1 MAAEIINGNEIAKQV
16 RGEVAEGV
24 AALKASTGVEPGLA
38 VVLVGDDPASAVYVR
53 NKGRAA
59 EEAGIYSET
68 YRLPQETPQ
77 EEVVELVRRL
87 NADERF
93 HGILVQLPLPPQVN
107 EEAVLYTI
115 DPSKDVDGLH
125 PFNLGR
131 LAAGNPTFVPCTPAG
146 VQEMLVRTGHDP
158 AGKHVVVCGR
168 SNIVGK
174 PVSLLL
180 LQKAAGANATVTV
193 CHTGTRDLGAITRQG
208 DILIAA
214 AGRPEFIT
222 ADMVKDGVVVIDV
235 GINRVD
241 DATRERGYR
250 LTGDVDFGPVSE
262 VASAITPVPGGVGPM
277 TIAMLLRNTLESA
290 RRAAGAPPW
299 PLTRLPP
306 SSGGRDCTQRPSTR
320 SGRTASHPSPL
331 WIPACA
337 GMGVRRAASIP
348 RLAVLR
354 GRGIVFGKQFV
365 AVTAVCRYET
375 HSRSAK
381 RFVSAG
387 GRKARG

>member
-1 MAAEIINGNEIAKQV
+1 MAAEIISGTEIARQV
-16 RGEVAEGV
+16 RAEVAEGV
-24 AALKASTGVEPGLA
+24 AALTASTGVVPGLA
-38 VVLVGDDPASAVYVR
+38 VALVGDNAASAVYVR

-59 EEAGIYSET
+59 EEVGIFSET
-68 YRLPQETPQ
+68 YTLPQDAEQ
-77 EEVVELVRRL
+77 SQVMDLVRQL
-87 NADERF
+87 NDDARF
-93 HGILVQLPLPPQVN
+93 HGILVQLPLPPQVD
-107 EEAVLYTI
+107 EETVLYSI
-115 DPSKDVDGLH
+115 DPNKDVDGLH

-131 LAAGNPTFVPCTPAG
+131 LAAGNPSFVPCTPAG
-146 VQEMLVRTGHDP
+146 VQEMLVRSGHDP

-222 ADMVKDGVVVIDV
+222 ADMVKEGVVVVDV

-241 DATRERGYR
+241 DSTRDRGYR

-277 TIAMLLRNTLESA
+277 TIAMLLKNTLQSA
-290 RRAAGAPPW
+290 RRAAG
-299 PLTRLPP
+299 
-306 SSGGRDCTQRPSTR
+306 
-320 SGRTASHPSPL
+320 
-331 WIPACA
+331 
-337 GMGVRRAASIP
+337 V
-348 RLAVLR
+348 
-354 GRGIVFGKQFV
+354 
-365 AVTAVCRYET
+365 
-375 HSRSAK
+375 
-381 RFVSAG
+381 
-387 GRKARG
+387 